1 MNYPSRI
8 SDNHLAIFLF
18 HGVTLPV
25 GCAVRNYT
33 RKHIERDYFVTV
45 LRRLKQAGTPVSMN
59 DVLNH
64 RELGVPLPPRPFAVT
79 FDDGFR
85 NNLSVAAPVLVD
97 EHVPATF
104 YISTDF
110 VERNRM
116 SWIDRI
122 EFAVEQCVYAKLQL
136 PWGQRRF
143 RGDEERRAFLSEIR
157 QIVKND
163 LRIDGE
169 QLATDIQA
177 QLGVAITYSSSHP
190 LDQKLDWSEVR
201 TLAAEPLFTVGGH
214 GHSHVILDS
223 LGNQDLECEIETGM
237 RLLKEKAAVYGPHYS
252 YPEGMPNCYS
262 ARVIEV
268 LKRRGIRCCPS
279 AVDGVNDSTAD
290 LFHLKR
296 VMVV

>member
-1 MNYPSRI
+1 MNYSSRI
-8 SDNHLAIFLF
+8 ADNHIAIFLF

-25 GCAVRNYT
+25 DCAVRNYT
-33 RKHIERDYFVTV
+33 RKHIERDYFAAV
-45 LRRLKQAGTPVSMN
+45 LRTLKQTGTPVSMN
-59 DVLNH
+59 DILNH
-64 RELGVPLPPRPFAVT
+64 RELGIPLPSRPFAVT

-97 EHVPATF
+97 EQVPATF
-104 YISTDF
+104 YITTDF

-122 EFAVEQCVYAKLQL
+122 EFAVEQCVQAEVQL
-136 PWGQRRF
+136 PWGPRRF
-143 RGDEERRAFLSEIR
+143 RENEARRAFLSEIR
-157 QIVKND
+157 QVVKRD
-163 LRIDGE
+163 LMIDAE
-169 QLATDIQA
+169 KLATDIQA

-201 TLAAEPLFTVGGH
+201 ALAAEPLFTVGGH
-214 GHSHVILDS
+214 GHSHAILAS
-223 LGNQDLECEIETGM
+223 LGQKDLECELDTGM
-237 RLLKEKAAVYGPHYS
+237 RLLKEKAAVHGPHYS

-262 ARVIEV
+262 ARVIEA
-268 LKRRGIRCCPS
+268 LRQRGIRCCPS
-279 AVDGVNDSTAD
+279 AVDGVNDTTAD

>member
-8 SDNHLAIFLF
+8 SDHQIAIFLF

-25 GCAVRNYT
+25 ECAVRNYT
-33 RKHIERDYFVTV
+33 RTHIERGYFATV
-45 LRRLKQAGTPVSMN
+45 LRGLKRAGTPVSMN
-59 DVLNH
+59 DILNH
-64 RELGVPLPPRPFAVT
+64 RELGSPLPPRPFAVT

-122 EFAVEQCVYAKLQL
+122 EFAVEQCIDAELQL
-136 PWGQRRF
+136 PWGRRRF

-157 QIVKND
+157 HIVKND

-169 QLATDIQA
+169 KLATDVQV

-190 LDQKLDWSEVR
+190 LDQKLDWNDVR
-201 TLAAEPLFTVGGH
+201 TLAAEPLFIVGGH

-223 LGNQDLECEIETGM
+223 LTDQDLECELDTGM
-237 RLLKEKAAVYGPHYS
+237 RLLQEKAAIHGPHYS

-262 ARVIEV
+262 ARVIDA
-268 LKRRGIRCCPS
+268 LKRRGVRCCPS

>member
-8 SDNHLAIFLF
+8 SDHQIAIFLF

-25 GCAVRNYT
+25 ECAVRNYT
-33 RKHIERDYFVTV
+33 RKHIERDYFATV
-45 LRRLKQAGTPVSMN
+45 LRGLKRAGTPVSMN
-59 DVLNH
+59 DILNH
-64 RELGVPLPPRPFAVT
+64 RELGIPLPPRPFAVT

-122 EFAVEQCVYAKLQL
+122 EFAVEQCIDAELQL
-136 PWGQRRF
+136 PWGRRRF

-157 QIVKND
+157 HIVKND

-169 QLATDIQA
+169 KLATDVQV

-190 LDQKLDWSEVR
+190 LDQKLGWNDVR
-201 TLAAEPLFTVGGH
+201 TLAAEPLFIVGGH

-223 LGNQDLECEIETGM
+223 LTDQDLECELDTGM
-237 RLLKEKAAVYGPHYS
+237 RLLQEKAAIHGPHYS

-262 ARVIEV
+262 ARVIDA
-268 LKRRGIRCCPS
+268 LKRRGVRCCPS